1 MWREATVWASTES
14 PQVDDLEATDVPVA
28 PPWMTVLHN

>member
-1 MWREATVWASTES
+1 MPRLHAETTET
-14 PQVDDLEATDVPVA
+14 PQVDELDATEVPVA

>member
-1 MWREATVWASTES
+1 MRASTES
-14 PQVDDLEATDVPVA
+14 PQVDDLEAADVAVA